1 MTDSRRLGWWALWTL
16 VTAIGYS
23 LGLYAGFFLAHFVL
37 GPIMAA
43 ITIGA
48 GVGFLQRPVA
58 QRLLEP
64 HRSRMWSPADSA
76 GWILG
81 SVSGMT
87 FVFVVG
93 WLVVEV
99 GQVAVDRNGVL
110 GLIGAFTIAGVLT
123 GFVQERVLRRY
134 VHQSRRWIAVSALGW
149 GASAL
154 GLGFL
159 TTLADAVYDV
169 FAILMAPAIA
179 GVVLGVITGGV
190 LVRLPTRPRP
200 LTPS

>member
-16 VTAIGYS
+16 VTGIGYS

-81 SVSGMT
+81 SVIGMT

-110 GLIGAFTIAGVLT
+110 GLIGAFTIAGALT

-149 GASAL
+149 GVSAL

>member
-1 MTDSRRLGWWALWTL
+1 MTDSRRLGWWALWTV

-23 LGLYAGFFLAHFVL
+23 LGLYAGFFLAHFLL

-81 SVSGMT
+81 SVIGMT
-87 FVFVVG
+87 FVFTVG

-99 GQVAVDRNGVL
+99 GRVDLDRFGVL
-110 GLIGAFTIAGVLT
+110 GLIGAFTLVGALT
-123 GFVQERVLRRY
+123 GFVQQRVLRRF
-134 VHQSRRWIAVSALGW
+134 VLQSRWWIAASALGW
-149 GASAL
+149 GASAP
-154 GLGFL
+154 GLSFL
-159 TTLADAVYDV
+159 TSLADAVYPV

-179 GVVLGVITGGV
+179 GIVLGVITGGV
-190 LVRLPTRPRP
+190 LVRLPERPRP

>member
-1 MTDSRRLGWWALWTL
+1 MTDTRRLGWWVLWTL

-23 LGLYAGFFLAHFVL
+23 LGLYAGFFLGYMLRA
-37 GPIMAA
+37 PIIAA
-43 ITIGA
+43 ITVSA
-48 GVGFLQRPVA
+48 GVGFLQRLVV

-81 SVSGMT
+81 SVIGMT

-93 WLVVEV
+93 WLVVEL
-99 GQVAVDRNGVL
+99 GQLDLDRFGVL
-110 GLIGAFTIAGVLT
+110 GLIGAFTIAGALT
-123 GFVQERVLRRY
+123 GFVQQRVLRRY
-134 VHQSRRWIAVSALGW
+134 VLQSHWWIAASALGW

-154 GLGFL
+154 GLGLL

-200 LTPS
+200 LTPP

>member
-23 LGLYAGFFLAHFVL
+23 LGLYAGFFLAYML
-37 GPIMAA
+37 LAPIIAV
-43 ITIGA
+43 ITIGV
-48 GVGFLQRPVA
+48 GVGFLQRLVV

-81 SVSGMT
+81 SVFGMT
-87 FVFVVG
+87 LVFAVG

-99 GQVAVDRNGVL
+99 GQVDVDRVGVL
-110 GLIGAFTIAGVLT
+110 WLIGAFTIAGVLT

-134 VHQSRRWIAVSALGW
+134 VHQSRWWIAVSGLGW

-179 GVVLGVITGGV
+179 GVVLGLITGAL
-190 LVRLPTRPRP
+190 LVRLPTRPRS
-200 LTPS
+200 LTPP

>member
-1 MTDSRRLGWWALWTL
+1 MTDSRRLGWWALWTV

-23 LGLYAGFFLAHFVL
+23 LGLYAGFFLGYMLRA
-37 GPIMAA
+37 PIIAA
-43 ITIGA
+43 ITVGA
-48 GVGFLQRPVA
+48 GVGFLQRLVV

-81 SVSGMT
+81 SVIGMT

-110 GLIGAFTIAGVLT
+110 GLIGAFTIAGALT

-134 VHQSRRWIAVSALGW
+134 VHQSRWWIAVSALGW

>member
-1 MTDSRRLGWWALWTL
+1 MTDSRRLGWWALWTV

-23 LGLYAGFFLAHFVL
+23 LGLYAGFFLAYML
-37 GPIMAA
+37 LAPIIAV
-43 ITIGA
+43 ITIGV
-48 GVGFLQRPVA
+48 GVGFLQRLVV

-81 SVSGMT
+81 SVFGMT
-87 FVFVVG
+87 LVFAVG

-99 GQVAVDRNGVL
+99 GHVDVDRLGVL
-110 GLIGAFTIAGVLT
+110 WLIGAFTIAGALT
-123 GFVQERVLRRY
+123 GLVQERVLRRY
-134 VHQSRRWIAVSALGW
+134 VLQSRWWIAVSALGW

-200 LTPS
+200 LIPS